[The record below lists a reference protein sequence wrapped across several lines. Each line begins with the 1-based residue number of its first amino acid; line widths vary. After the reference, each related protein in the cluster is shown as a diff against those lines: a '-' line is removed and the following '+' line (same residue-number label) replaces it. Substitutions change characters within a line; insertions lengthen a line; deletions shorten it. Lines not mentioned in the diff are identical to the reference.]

1 MCQPFNEHQPIR
13 DEFHG
18 LLLFV
23 IAVSSLYFML
33 HMYKPQTQQTKKAAR
48 TVAADTNVSSS
59 KLEYQKSHK
68 FREEQRAKYRK
79 HKTLKKNTQDDKG
92 SQGSLVGRNLTFKSF
107 NITPLSTPKLGK
119 RQSIFNTQSS
129 SMSSMRAGES
139 SLMNSNERFSPISK
153 ESSSSTSNMFSYH
166 NQSTPSSLNTKILR
180 FQQAKSDS
188 RAVSFDISDVSHK
201 DISQISSEYL
211 SRHRYSYDAR
221 PNTSETRFNK
231 LARHNPLDAS
241 NHNDFGPIKG
251 MQKQILRS
259 NESSN
264 KSKNEIDRK
273 TSLRRKALS
282 VEMIK
287 HSSEETYA

>member
-18 LLLFV
+18 LLLYV
-23 IAVSSLYFML
+23 VALSSLYFML
-33 HMYKPQTQQTKKAAR
+33 HMYKPRTQQTKKASQ
-48 TVAADTNVSSS
+48 TVAADTNGSNS

-107 NITPLSTPKLGK
+107 NITPLGTPKLGK
-119 RQSIFNTQSS
+119 RHSIFNTHSS

-139 SLMNSNERFSPISK
+139 SLMNSKEQFSPISK
-153 ESSSSTSNMFSYH
+153 ESSSSISNMFSYH
-166 NQSTPSSLNTKILR
+166 NQSTPSSLNTRLLR
-180 FQQAKSDS
+180 FHQTKSDS
-188 RAVSFDISDVSHK
+188 RAVSFDTSDVSHK
-201 DISQISSEYL
+201 DIRQISSEYL
-211 SRHRYSYDAR
+211 SRHRYSYDEP
-221 PNTSETRFNK
+221 PNTSEACSNK
-231 LARHNPLDAS
+231 LARHNALDAS
-241 NHNDFGPIKG
+241 NHNNFGPING

-264 KSKNEIDRK
+264 KSKKEIDRK

-287 HSSEETYA
+287 HSSEEIYA

>member
-18 LLLFV
+18 LLLYV

-33 HMYKPQTQQTKKAAR
+33 HVYRPRTQQTKKASR
-48 TVAADTNVSSS
+48 NVAADTNGSSS

-119 RQSIFNTQSS
+119 RHSIFNTQSS
-129 SMSSMRAGES
+129 SMSSMRASES
-139 SLMNSNERFSPISK
+139 SLMNSNEQFSPISK

-180 FQQAKSDS
+180 FQQTKSDS

-201 DISQISSEYL
+201 HIDQISSKYL
-211 SRHRYSYDAR
+211 SRHRYSYDER

-231 LARHNPLDAS
+231 LARHNALDAS
-241 NHNDFGPIKG
+241 NHNDFEPIKG
-251 MQKQILRS
+251 MQKQIRS
-259 NESSN
+259 TNESLN
-264 KSKNEIDRK
+264 KSKNAIDRK

-287 HSSEETYA
+287 HSSEEIYA